1 MFRGLSAQDNLACAG
16 RTQLIRRG
24 AGGRVVSEV
33 NVDWRRPGQRRCHP
47 DDYMNKT
54 LLVLSAVFIAG
65 MAFWIGRYSAT
76 PGDQDEAEFI
86 ERNTLDEDSFFPEEY
101 KDHFD

>member
-1 MFRGLSAQDNLACAG
+1 
-16 RTQLIRRG
+16 
-24 AGGRVVSEV
+24 
-33 NVDWRRPGQRRCHP
+33 
-47 DDYMNKT
+47 
-54 LLVLSAVFIAG
+54 